1 LNTTPVLDAAGL
13 RPAAGWIAAQQR
25 IATPPPAR
33 RGLVFRGLSLAARAF
48 GRAEVPDIFA
58 VFHLNARLFWPWL
71 YFASRLMPG
80 GRLPAREREK
90 LILRTAWLTR
100 SLYEWG
106 QHVDIGL
113 RVGLTDAEI
122 LRVAQGPSRCD
133 DPAERLLLQACD
145 ELVRER
151 HVADTTWA
159 QLDQGYDDKRLIEI
173 VILVGHYVMVAGF
186 LNSAGLKLEPPVAA
200 KLDAFHQRIAK
211 VSIPSPLGGSVAPAG
226 ERSSQ
231 A

>member
-1 LNTTPVLDAAGL
+1 MNDDPVLDAAGL
-13 RPAAGWIAAQQR
+13 RPATGWIETVQR

-33 RGLVFRGLSLAARAF
+33 RGLVFSGLSLAARAF
-48 GRAEVPDIFA
+48 GRAEVPDIFS

-71 YFASRLMPG
+71 WFASRLMPG
-80 GRLPAREREK
+80 GRLPAREREQ

-113 RVGLTDAEI
+113 RVGLSDADI
-122 LRVAQGPSRCD
+122 LRVAQGPEHCA

-151 HVADTTWA
+151 QVADQTWA
-159 QLDQGYDDKRLIEI
+159 ALAQRYDERRLIEI

-186 LNSAGLKLEPPVAA
+186 LNSAGLKLEPPIAQ
-200 KLDAFHQRIAK
+200 KLEAFHQRLIALS
-211 VSIPSPLGGSVAPAG
+211 VPPPLAGGG
-226 ERSSQ
+226 
-231 A
+231 

>member
-1 LNTTPVLDAAGL
+1 MNLEPVLDHTGL
-13 RPAAGWIAAQQR
+13 HPAAGWIAAPQR
-25 IATPPPAR
+25 IPTPPPGR
-33 RGLVFRGLSLAARAF
+33 RGLAFRGMSLAARAF

-71 YFASRLMPG
+71 FFASRLMPG

-106 QHVDIGL
+106 QHVEIGL
-113 RVGLTDAEI
+113 RVGLGDAEI
-122 LRVAQGPSRCD
+122 LRVARGPEQCE

-145 ELVRER
+145 ELVRGR
-151 HVADTTWA
+151 HLADATWA
-159 QLDQGYDDKRLIEI
+159 QLAQRYDDKRLIEI

-186 LNSAGLKLEPPVAA
+186 LNSAGLELEPPIAA
-200 KLDAFHQRIAK
+200 KLEAFHQRLAAQG
-211 VSIPSPLGGSVAPAG
+211 LQAG
-226 ERSSQ
+226 EP
-231 A
+231 AIPG